1 MKGHRYLDTGL
12 WCINLCPNKKQT
24 KSIEANNVYELCNT
38 YALVKY
44 LHKGLSIPT
53 KSDLLKY
60 FKKVHFVTCT
70 GLMEYSIN
78 KHLKMT
84 PATAL
89 GYAKKCKTSVPPAK
103 KINLIWRKSK

>member
-38 YALVKY
+38 YALVNY

-89 GYAKKCKTSVPPAK
+89 GYAKKMQNIRSTGK
-103 KINLIWRKSK
+103 KNKSDLEEE